1 MTAIPTEPVPRP
13 AHPARRYVLLA
24 VKVVVTSLALLWAF
38 GRAPPSAMAEA
49 VRRLSPAA
57 FATAVCVLFAN
68 SAVGALRWREVIR
81 AYEGGPAPSLAF
93 LARAY
98 VVAIFYNTFVPGNIG
113 GDALR
118 AHVTRRAFG
127 HPADAYLTIL
137 VERGMG
143 LSGLLLLAGTGILVA
158 APEWASWG
166 AILVVTAILLFAASV
181 VTPGLAIWLVA
192 RLPER
197 LRTRVPGLSR
207 PRRLGPLF
215 VASALSVLSQYLAVL
230 SSHLLVFALSPGVT
244 LGDSMAAIPLAMLS
258 LYVPVSVAGLGVRE
272 AAFVALFARAGVS
285 AADATAASLAFMA
298 ALMLCGLVG
307 GAVHLLGPLRVAET
321 TDSEPSA

>member
-1 MTAIPTEPVPRP
+1 V
-13 AHPARRYVLLA
+13 HPARRYALFAL
-24 VKVVVTSLALLWAF
+24 KVAVTSGALLWAF

-49 VRRLSPAA
+49 VKRLSPAA

-68 SAVGALRWREVIR
+68 SAVGALRWREVLR
-81 AYEGGPAPSLAF
+81 AYDGGPAPSLGF

-98 VVAIFYNTFVPGNIG
+98 MVGIFYNTFVPGNIG

-118 AHVTRRAFG
+118 AHVTRQSFE
-127 HPADAYLTIL
+127 HPADAYMTIL

-143 LSGLLLLAGTGILVA
+143 LSGLLLLAGAGILVA
-158 APEWASWG
+158 APEWALWG
-166 AILVVTAILLFAASV
+166 ALLVVTAALLFV
-181 VTPGLAIWLVA
+181 VSLATPNLAIWLVA

-197 LRTRVPGLSR
+197 FRARVPGLSR
-207 PRRLGPLF
+207 PRRHAPLLL
-215 VASALSVLSQYLAVL
+215 ASALSVLSQFLAVF

-307 GAVHLLGPLRVAET
+307 GAVHLLGPLREA
-321 TDSEPSA
+321 SAPGS